1 MKETAKS
8 LFFLLLYYKGFL
20 TIFSKCIEIACFFC
34 YIDKM
39 RDMRQK
45 TKNALKTNEN

>member
-8 LFFLLLYYKGFL
+8 LFFSYYITKVFL
-20 TIFSKCIEIACFFC
+20 TIFGKRIEIACFFC